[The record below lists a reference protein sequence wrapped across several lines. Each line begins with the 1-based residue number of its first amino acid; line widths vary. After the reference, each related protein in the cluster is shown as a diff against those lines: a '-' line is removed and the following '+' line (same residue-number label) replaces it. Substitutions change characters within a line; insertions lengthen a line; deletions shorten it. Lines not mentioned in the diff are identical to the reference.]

1 MLKRFTKL
9 AMLILLR
16 LVGVGLQFAVQLVV
30 ARLTGAAGLGLLQ
43 VFSTWTCVL
52 GEAIASGR
60 PAHAMKTLAVAK
72 DHSSSAQ
79 LQAYLQRGLVHMLLL
94 WSLALIFALLL
105 SQLELAHERVLWMAV
120 GAAILFAVLRLM
132 SEALK
137 SLAGAST
144 SVFVENAGP
153 ALILLLGCTYWSSQA
168 GPVAVEALLLVYAA
182 GFGVCALV
190 LWLVCRWRLLRLS
203 GADTQ
208 PLPAPLAEL
217 APLWG
222 VGLLSILF
230 MQLPF
235 LFMPYY
241 ANPAEIGQFALAF
254 KLVNL
259 ISTILLLL
267 GAIYGPR
274 FARLIDQGDRS
285 ALGRELWSSQYT
297 ALLLYLPALVLL
309 IVFASPLLEMFG
321 GEFADAQRFLWIL
334 AAGQLVNAATGLP
347 GLLLNMGG
355 GSRQELACLAL
366 SLVLATVGALL
377 VGPHWG
383 ASGIAVV
390 YSTMLAGKN
399 LASLA
404 LAWRVVHD
412 PKPVFRRSHL

>member
-9 AMLILLR
+9 AVLILLR

-52 GEAIASGR
+52 GEAIASGH
-60 PAHAMKTLAVAK
+60 PAHAMKTMAIAK
-72 DHSSSAQ
+72 DYSASAQ
-79 LQAYLQRGLVHMLLL
+79 LQAYLRRALVHMLLV
-94 WSLALIFALLL
+94 WCLALVFALLL
-105 SQLELAHERVLWMAV
+105 SQLELPHERVLWMAV
-120 GAAILFAVLRLM
+120 GAAILFAVLRVM

-153 ALILLLGCTYWSSQA
+153 ALILLLGCMFWSLQA
-168 GPVAVEALLLVYAA
+168 GPVAVEDLIVVYGA
-182 GFGVCALV
+182 GFGICALL
-190 LWLVCRWRLLRLS
+190 LWLVCRWRLQRLS
-203 GADTQ
+203 GGDTQ
-208 PLPAPLAEL
+208 PLAAPLTEL

-241 ANPAEIGQFALAF
+241 ASAAEIGQFALAF

-274 FARLIDQGDRS
+274 FARLIDQADWR
-285 ALGRELWSSQYT
+285 ALARELWSSQYT

-309 IVFASPLLEMFG
+309 IAFAGPLLGMFG
-321 GEFADAQRFLWIL
+321 ADFAEAERFLWIL

-366 SLVLATVGALL
+366 SLVLATAGALL

-383 ASGIAVV
+383 ASGIAAV
-390 YSTMLAGKN
+390 YSGMLAGKN

-404 LAWRVVHD
+404 LAWRAVHH
-412 PKPVFRRSHL
+412 PKPVFRRSYL